1 MRERSMVGKRGV
13 SGAAWRWPA
22 AMAASSRALV
32 ISTRSNDDGEPS
44 GTAGK
49 PIHSAIVSSGVDR
62 VMVVVI
68 RAPDSLI
75 GNWSI
80 VFFVL
85 GIDDDLPPSYQ
96 NTLPRGGRVAG
107 NGRSAIPGSIPYP
120 RIYGETDMETQIHH
134 LEQEAYSSVLRSFK
148 AQADAITWGLRVG
161 GVEIPDDKR
170 LEFSLQYIHG
180 IGRTTAHQI
189 LCDLNM
195 ENKITKDLSEHEK
208 ISLCDEVS
216 KVAVPRDNLAN
227 IQDLCFRFP
236 SDQFLSS
243 LEKNLVHQFYVL
255 SFAEEEYM
263 RQKCR
268 VQWLASRDRNT
279 KFFRQKMAAH
289 RVRNTILSLMDDQGV
304 GLEDP
309 KAIEGEIFRYYQKL
323 LGSELYDK
331 CDASPVLGDVIK
343 RQVPV
348 DMREHLVATVPNS
361 EILQALNSIHRDK
374 ASGPDGFNSAFF
386 LDNWEIDGKD
396 FMDGEDLTPSKEHG
410 VSRQSNSR
418 NPSQEH
424 EILILLLGEVKHHE

>member
-1 MRERSMVGKRGV
+1 MRERSMVGKRGL

-32 ISTRSNDDGEPS
+32 ISTWSNDDGEPS

-148 AQADAITWGLRVG
+148 AQADAITW
-161 GVEIPDDKR
+161 
-170 LEFSLQYIHG
+170 
-180 IGRTTAHQI
+180 
-189 LCDLNM
+189 
-195 ENKITKDLSEHEK
+195 
-208 ISLCDEVS
+208 
-216 KVAVPRDNLAN
+216 VAVPRDNLAK

-304 GLEDP
+304 RLEDP
-309 KAIEGEIFRYYQKL
+309 KAIEGEIFRIALIAFNTNSRHHQHRGSGPERKHGILEASQK
-323 LGSELYDK
+323 Y
-331 CDASPVLGDVIK
+331 
-343 RQVPV
+343 
-348 DMREHLVATVPNS
+348 
-361 EILQALNSIHRDK
+361 LQDIGSIHI
-374 ASGPDGFNSAFF
+374 FSA
-386 LDNWEIDGKD
+386 DQTKQQQ
-396 FMDGEDLTPSKEHG
+396 K
-410 VSRQSNSR
+410 
-418 NPSQEH
+418 
-424 EILILLLGEVKHHE
+424 